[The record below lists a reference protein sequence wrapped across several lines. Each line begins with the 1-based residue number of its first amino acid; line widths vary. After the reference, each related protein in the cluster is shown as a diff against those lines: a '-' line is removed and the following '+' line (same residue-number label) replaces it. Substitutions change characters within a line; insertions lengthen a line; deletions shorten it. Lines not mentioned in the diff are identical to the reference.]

1 MNLFKYYIL
10 RKRYTISDLVNPKAL
25 LSEQDRHS
33 VKVLI
38 VDDEE
43 FTYEDSLRRAGF
55 NIQKYDD
62 IESTE
67 AVEAFHIVICDVR
80 GVGKKFKS
88 QQEGAFVLSRL
99 KQKYPMKEFAVYS
112 GSLFNT
118 DLTETLQNIHI
129 IKKDQPSE
137 DWCNDIDTLIRKVSN
152 PKIIW
157 QKIARIMIENEV
169 PTRVISKMEHEY
181 VEVIRDKNGDFSNFP
196 SPRCLKTLD
205 GDICGI
211 VHSLVA
217 GIVLLPFSL

>member
-1 MNLFKYYIL
+1 MNFINYYIL
-10 RKRYTISDLVNPKAL
+10 RKRYTISDLVNPKAIL
-25 LSEQDRHS
+25 TEQDRNA

-55 NIQKYDD
+55 NIKKYDD
-62 IESTE
+62 IESIE
-67 AVEAFHIVICDVR
+67 AANAFHIVICDIR

-88 QQEGAFVLSRL
+88 QQEGAFVLSCL
-99 KQKYPMKEFAVYS
+99 KKRYPMKEFAVYS

-137 DWCNDIDTLIRKVSN
+137 DWCNDIDTLIRKVTN

-169 PTRVISKMEHEY
+169 PTQIISKMEHEY
-181 VEVIRDKNGDFSNFP
+181 VEVIRDRKGDFSRFP
-196 SPRCLKTLD
+196 SSRCLNKVDT
-205 GDICGI
+205 DISGI
-211 VHSLVA
+211 IHSLVG
-217 GIVLLPFSL
+217 GIILLPFSL